1 MASLLKVVCYCLYR
15 LKHLHYVEM
24 RFNCPQAFLSLDSSG
39 RDDVSELKQAFL
51 YPEELVELSGI
62 HYM

>member
-15 LKHLHYVEM
+15 LKHLHYVET

-51 YPEELVELSGI
+51 YPES
-62 HYM
+62 